1 MKFSILFPHLRPW
14 VLGLAH
20 VWPATIIK
28 PNFAI
33 WEVFHILSLVLLGG
47 GAILVGLRLA
57 GAGLKDEPPSAVYRG
72 LAAILVTG
80 VVGVVVTGLLIG
92 MANAE
97 RLYDSAAFV
106 AKMLA
111 LVAGV
116 ILTFGALRPV
126 ALADGRV
133 GRGSVMAL
141 VAGGGVWLLAV
152 WVFLTG
158 GLITPGLFH
167 VLTAAALGVFAVSR
181 GRTRRVFTAG
191 VIVILVLMYLATHVF
206 IAAGDLDHADP
217 ANVALAWLMAAW
229 IFGAAVVT
237 GRSLP
242 QDASALPS
250 PRLAAVVGGL
260 TVLVWVTAAAAGR
273 WIAFA

>member
-72 LAAILVTG
+72 LAPILVTG
-80 VVGVVVTGLLIG
+80 VVGV
-92 MANAE
+92 
-97 RLYDSAAFV
+97 
-106 AKMLA
+106 
-111 LVAGV
+111 
-116 ILTFGALRPV
+116 
-126 ALADGRV
+126 
-133 GRGSVMAL
+133 
-141 VAGGGVWLLAV
+141 
-152 WVFLTG
+152 
-158 GLITPGLFH
+158 
-167 VLTAAALGVFAVSR
+167 
-181 GRTRRVFTAG
+181 
-191 VIVILVLMYLATHVF
+191 
-206 IAAGDLDHADP
+206 
-217 ANVALAWLMAAW
+217 
-229 IFGAAVVT
+229 VVT

>member
-20 VWPATIIK
+20 VWPATVIK
-28 PNFAI
+28 PNFAV
-33 WEVFHILSLVLLGG
+33 WEVFHILSLVMLGG
-47 GAILVGLRLA
+47 AAILIGLRLA
-57 GAGLKDEPPSAVYRG
+57 GAGLKDEPASVVYRG
-72 LAAILVTG
+72 LAPLLLTG
-80 VVGVVVTGLLIG
+80 VVGVVLTGLLIG

-111 LVAGV
+111 LAAGL
-116 ILTFGALRPV
+116 ILTFGALRPA

-133 GRGSVMAL
+133 DRGPAAAL
-141 VAGGGVWLLAV
+141 VAGGAVWLLAV

-167 VLTAAALGVFAVSR
+167 VLTAAALMLFAVSR
-181 GRTRRVFTAG
+181 GRGRWIFAAG
-191 VIVILVLMYLATHVF
+191 VGVILLAMYLATHVW
-206 IAAGDLDHADP
+206 IAAGDLEHADP
-217 ANVALAWLMAAW
+217 ANVALAWAMAAW
-229 IFGAAVVT
+229 IFAAGAAEGLSRRGE
-237 GRSLP
+237 GR
-242 QDASALPS
+242 AS
-250 PRLAAVVGGL
+250 PRLSALIGCV